1 MLSWTKK
8 IIFLFLLLFSAFSV
22 TAQVE
27 EWMPDAT
34 LRQAVLTTL
43 ELPAGVPLTKDKMLL
58 LKSLDS
64 VNHLG
69 TNASIVDITG
79 LEYAKNLRHLN
90 LGGNN
95 NHIQDLRPL
104 SNLTHLTSLHIW
116 HSSLK
121 GPVTDLDL
129 RPLTNL
135 VQLEVL
141 SLEGNG
147 ITDITPLS
155 HLTKLRRLHLTH
167 NYITDITPL
176 SYLIELRELK
186 LRNNYIEDFSP
197 VLNLPNLVQF
207 LYDEVCDWISTALPV
222 AERIQ
227 NRTYPSIV
235 AFWPKGSIEEIAR
248 YDFNYGTKFGLD
260 WDTTQSQPRYGLA
273 TRYAGNVKKAREIRR
288 QLLEQNPNML
298 FIVGAPSVHILSET
312 RGDIAFPE
320 GSDLYLRDSNGEF
333 IRNKIGAYLINILN
347 PDLQDLLIERIVGLS
362 QCGIFDG
369 MLLDGFLDHG
379 IGTAFGRTPALL
391 DSEAIIVAITRI
403 LREARAR
410 MRDDFLI
417 IVNANHSKP
426 TRYAE
431 FINGSS
437 MEPGADYAGE
447 GGGTYK
453 RLQVLDDTLLWNEK
467 NLRESIFNWAEFF
480 YLPTEPPNS
489 PANVQRMRLATT
501 RGLTHSDGYIRLSY
515 KWGAW
520 HDWLDQ
526 HNYWHDFWDTDLGR
540 PIGEKGQLY
549 DEGIEGLFIREF
561 TNGWAVYNRS
571 GTAQSVQLPQSV
583 GVSSHKNGS
592 VHTVPDLDGEMFL
605 KVIID
610 LNDDGVVN
618 ILDLVIIANAFGESE
633 PDLNG
638 DGVVNILDL
647 VIVAKEMYESP

>member
-8 IIFLFLLLFSAFSV
+8 ITFLFLLLFSPFSV

-34 LRQAVLTTL
+34 LRQAVLTEL
-43 ELPAGVPLTKDKMLL
+43 ELQAGVPLTKDKMPLL
-58 LKSLDS
+58 QKLDS
-64 VNHLG
+64 SNHHDS
-69 TNASIVDITG
+69 NMSIVDITG
-79 LEYAKNLRHLN
+79 LEYAKNLRHLD
-90 LGGNN
+90 LGGDN

-104 SNLTHLTSLHIW
+104 SNLIHLEGLHIW
-116 HSSLK
+116 HSGGYQ

-155 HLTKLRRLHLTH
+155 HLTKLRILHLKH
-167 NYITDITPL
+167 
-176 SYLIELRELK
+176 
-186 LRNNYIEDFSP
+186 NYIEDFSP

-235 AFWPKGSIEEIAR
+235 GFSPKGSIEEIAR
-248 YDFNYGTKFGLD
+248 YDFNYGTKFFLG

-273 TRYAGNVKKAREIRR
+273 TRYVGDVENAKKMRQ

-298 FIVGAPSVHILSET
+298 FITELRVHNHLSAI
-312 RGDIAFPE
+312 GHLAFPE
-320 GSDLYLRDSNGEF
+320 GSDLYLRDSNGEI
-333 IRNKIGAYLINILN
+333 IRNDEAGAYLMNILN
-347 PDLQDLLIERIVGLS
+347 PDLQDLLIERIVGFS
-362 QCGIFDG
+362 ACGVFDG
-369 MLLDGFLDHG
+369 MLLDGFNDHG
-379 IGTAFGRTPALL
+379 VGGAFGRTPALM
-391 DSEAIIVAITRI
+391 DSEAIIVAYTRI

-410 MRDDFLI
+410 VRDDFLI
-417 IVNANHSKP
+417 IVNANRTKP
-426 TRYAE
+426 IRYAE

-437 MEPGADYAGE
+437 MEPGADYRYVGDFTVSGMDIYE
-447 GGGTYK
+447 LLTE
-453 RLQVLDDTLLWNEK
+453 LDDTLLWNEK
-467 NLRESIFNWAEFF
+467 NLREPIFNWAEFL

-489 PANVQRMRLATT
+489 HANMQRMRLATT
-501 RGLTHSDGYIRLSY
+501 RGLTLSDGYVRLTY
-515 KWGAW
+515 QANTWR
-520 HDWLDQ
+520 DWLDQ

-540 PIGEKGQLY
+540 PIGEQGQLY
-549 DEGIEGLFIREF
+549 DEDIEGLFIREF

-571 GTAQSVQLPQSV
+571 GTVQSVQLPQSV

-610 LNDDGVVN
+610 LNGDDVIN

-647 VIVAKEMYESP
+647 VIVAKEIH

>member
-8 IIFLFLLLFSAFSV
+8 ITFLFLLLFSPFSV

-34 LRQAVLTTL
+34 LRQAVLTKL
-43 ELPAGVPLTKDKMLL
+43 DLPAGVPLTKDKML
-58 LKSLDS
+58 SLQHLVAANHHDS
-64 VNHLG
+64 NM
-69 TNASIVDITG
+69 SIVDITG

-104 SNLTHLTSLHIW
+104 SNLIHLTGLHIW

-155 HLTKLRRLHLTH
+155 HLTKLRKLHLTH

-176 SYLIELRELK
+176 SHLIELRELLLK
-186 LRNNYIEDFSP
+186 HNYIEDFSP

-235 AFWPKGSIEEIAR
+235 GFSPKGSIEEIAR
-248 YDFNYGTKFGLD
+248 YDFNYGTQFGLG
-260 WDTTQSQPRYGLA
+260 WDTTQSQPTHGLA
-273 TRYAGNVKKAREIRR
+273 TRFAGDVKKAREMRQ

-298 FIVGAPSVHILSET
+298 FINEFRIHNHLISNGAF
-312 RGDIAFPE
+312 AFPE
-320 GSDLYLRDSNGEF
+320 GSDFYIRDSNGEI
-333 IRNKIGAYLINILN
+333 IRNTTGQYVMNILN
-347 PDLQDLLIERIVGLS
+347 RDLQDILIERIVGFS
-362 QCGIFDG
+362 ACGIFDG
-369 MLLDGFLDHG
+369 ILIDSFVNHG
-379 IGTAFGRTPALL
+379 IGHAEYFPFGTPE
-391 DSEAIIVAITRI
+391 DHIIAITRI

-410 MRDDFLI
+410 VRDDFLI
-417 IVNANHSKP
+417 IVNANFSKP

-437 MEPGADYAGE
+437 MEPGQDSA
-447 GGGTYK
+447 GGGIYK
-453 RLQVLDDTLLWNEK
+453 RLQALDDTLLWNEK
-467 NLRESIFNWAEFF
+467 NLQEPIFNWAEFL
-480 YLPTEPPNS
+480 YLLTEPPNS
-489 PANVQRMRLATT
+489 PANEQRMRLATA
-501 RGLTHSDGYIRLSY
+501 RGLTLSDGYIRLSY
-515 KWGAW
+515 AGEWR
-520 HDWLDQ
+520 DWLDQ

-540 PIGEKGQLY
+540 PIGEQGQLY
-549 DEGIEGLFIREF
+549 DEDIEGLFIREF

-571 GTAQSVQLPQSV
+571 GTVQSVQLPQSV

-610 LNDDGVVN
+610 LNGDDVIN

-647 VIVAKEMYESP
+647 VIVAKEIH

>member
-8 IIFLFLLLFSAFSV
+8 ITFLFLLLFSPFSV

-34 LRQAVLTTL
+34 LRQAVLTEL
-43 ELPAGVPLTKDKMLL
+43 ELQAGVPLTKDKMPLL
-58 LKSLDS
+58 QKLDS
-64 VNHLG
+64 SNHHDS
-69 TNASIVDITG
+69 NMSIVDITG
-79 LEYAKNLRHLN
+79 LEYAKNLRHLD
-90 LGGNN
+90 LGGDN

-104 SNLTHLTSLHIW
+104 SNLIHLRGLHIW
-116 HSSLK
+116 HSGGYQ

-155 HLTKLRRLHLTH
+155 HLTKLRILHLKH
-167 NYITDITPL
+167 
-176 SYLIELRELK
+176 
-186 LRNNYIEDFSP
+186 NYIEDFSP

-207 LYDEVCDWISTALPV
+207 LYDEVCDFLSSDLPV
-222 AERIQ
+222 ADRIN

-235 AFWPKGSIEEIAR
+235 AFWPEGSIEEIAR
-248 YDFNYGTKFGLD
+248 YDFNYGTQFFLG
-260 WDTTQSQPRYGLA
+260 WDTTQSQPTHGLA
-273 TRYAGNVKKAREIRR
+273 TRYAGDVKNAKKMRR

-298 FIVGAPSVHILSET
+298 FIAELRVHNHLSSIGEL
-312 RGDIAFPE
+312 AFPE
-320 GSDLYLRDSNGEF
+320 GSDLYLRDSNGEI
-333 IRNKIGAYLINILN
+333 IRNDEAGAYLMNILN
-347 PDLQDLLIERIVGLS
+347 PDLQDLLIQRIVGFS
-362 QCGIFDG
+362 ICGIFDG
-369 MLLDGFLDHG
+369 ILLDGFNDHG
-379 IGTAFGRTPALL
+379 VGGAFGRTPALM
-391 DSEAIIVAITRI
+391 DREAIIVAYTRI

-410 MRDDFLI
+410 VRDDFLI
-417 IVNANHSKP
+417 IVNANRTKP
-426 TRYAE
+426 IRYAE

-437 MEPGADYAGE
+437 MEPGADYRYVGDFTVSGMDIYE
-447 GGGTYK
+447 LLTE
-453 RLQVLDDTLLWNEK
+453 LDDTLLWNEK
-467 NLRESIFNWAEFF
+467 NLREPIFNWAEFF

-489 PANVQRMRLATT
+489 PANEQRMRLATT
-501 RGLTHSDGYIRLSY
+501 RGLTLSDGYVRLTY
-515 KWGAW
+515 QGDLW
-520 HDWLDQ
+520 HNWMDGP
-526 HNYWHDFWDTDLGR
+526 NYWHDFWDTDLGR
-540 PIGEKGQLY
+540 PVGEQGQLY
-549 DEGIEGLFIREF
+549 DEDIEGLFIREF

-571 GTAQSVQLPQSV
+571 GTAQSVQLPQSI

>member
-1 MLSWTKK
+1 MLGWTKK
-8 IIFLFLLLFSAFSV
+8 ITFLFLLLFSAFSV

-43 ELPAGVPLTKDKMLL
+43 ELPAGVPLTKDKMQWLQD
-58 LKSLDS
+58 LKS
-64 VNHLG
+64 VNHHDS
-69 TNASIVDITG
+69 NASIVDITG
-79 LEYAKNLRHLN
+79 LEYAKNLRHLD

-116 HSSLK
+116 HTTLK

-141 SLEGNG
+141 SLSGNG

-155 HLTKLRRLHLTH
+155 HLTKLRKLHLTH

-176 SYLIELRELK
+176 SHLTKLRKLH

-197 VLNLPNLVQF
+197 VLNLPNLVEF
-207 LYDEVCDWISTALPV
+207 LYDEVCDFISSDLPV
-222 AERIQ
+222 ADRIN

-235 AFWPKGSIEEIAR
+235 AFWPEGTIEEIAR

-273 TRYAGNVKKAREIRR
+273 TRYVGDVEKAKKTRQ

-298 FIVGAPSVHILSET
+298 FITELRVHNHLASIGEL
-312 RGDIAFPE
+312 AFPE
-320 GSDLYLRDSNGEF
+320 GSDLYLRDSNGQI
-333 IRNKIGAYLINILN
+333 IRNKNGAYLMNILN
-347 PDLQDLLIERIVGLS
+347 PDLQDLLIERIVGFS
-362 QCGIFDG
+362 KCGIFDG
-369 MLLDGFLDHG
+369 MLLDGFNDHG
-379 IGTAFGRTPALL
+379 VGGAFGRTPALM
-391 DSEAIIVAITRI
+391 DREAIIVAYTRI

-410 MRDDFLI
+410 VRDDFLI

-437 MEPGADYAGE
+437 MEPGADYAGI

-453 RLQVLDDTLLWNEK
+453 RLQVLDDTLLWNEE
-467 NLRESIFNWAEFF
+467 NLREPIFNWAEFF

-489 PANVQRMRLATT
+489 PANVQRMRLATA
-501 RGLTHSDGYIRLSY
+501 RGLTLSDGYIRLSY

-540 PIGEKGQLY
+540 PVGEKGRLY
-549 DEGIEGLFIREF
+549 DEDIKGLFIREF

-571 GTAQSVQLPQSV
+571 GTVQPVQLPQSI
-583 GVSSHKNGS
+583 GVASHKNGS

-605 KVIID
+605 KVVLD
-610 LNDDGVVN
+610 LNGDGVIN

-647 VIVAKEMYESP
+647 VIVAKEMHASP

>member
-8 IIFLFLLLFSAFSV
+8 ITFLFLLLFSPFSV

-27 EWMPDAT
+27 DWMPDAT

-43 ELPAGVPLTKDKMLL
+43 ELPAGVPLTKDKMQWLRGL
-58 LKSLDS
+58 NT
-64 VNHLG
+64 VNHHDS
-69 TNASIVDITG
+69 NASIVDITG

-90 LGGNN
+90 IGGNN

-116 HSSLK
+116 HSSLYI

-155 HLTKLRRLHLTH
+155 HLTKLRKLHLTH
-167 NYITDITPL
+167 
-176 SYLIELRELK
+176 
-186 LRNNYIEDFSP
+186 NYIEDFSP
-197 VLNLPNLVQF
+197 VLNLPNLVEF
-207 LYDEVCDWISTALPV
+207 LYDEVCDFISSDLPV
-222 AERIQ
+222 ADRIN

-248 YDFNYGTKFGLD
+248 YDFNYGTKFFLG
-260 WDTTQSQPRYGLA
+260 WDTTQSQPTHGLA
-273 TRYAGNVKKAREIRR
+273 TRYAGDVKNAKKMRR

-298 FIVGAPSVHILSET
+298 FIAELRIHNHLASS
-312 RGDIAFPE
+312 GDAFPE
-320 GSDLYLRDSNGEF
+320 GSDFYIRDSNGQK
-333 IRNKIGAYLINILN
+333 IRNTNGQYVMNILN
-347 PDLQDLLIERIVGLS
+347 RDLQDILIERIVGFS
-362 QCGIFDG
+362 ACGIFDG
-369 MLLDGFLDHG
+369 ILIDGFLRHG
-379 IGTAFGRTPALL
+379 IGHAEYFPFGTAE
-391 DSEAIIVAITRI
+391 DHIIAITRI

-410 MRDDFLI
+410 VRDDFLI
-417 IVNANHSKP
+417 IVNANFSKP

-453 RLQVLDDTLLWNEK
+453 RLQALDDTLLWNEK
-467 NLRESIFNWAEFF
+467 NLREPIFNWAEFF

-489 PANVQRMRLATT
+489 PANVQRMRLATA
-501 RGLTHSDGYIRLSY
+501 RGLTLSDGYVRLTY
-515 KWGAW
+515 KGKAW

-540 PIGEKGQLY
+540 PVGEKGQLY

-571 GTAQSVQLPQSV
+571 GTAQSVQLPQSI

-605 KVIID
+605 KVILD
-610 LNDDGVVN
+610 LNGDGVVN
-618 ILDLVIIANAFGESE
+618 ILDLVIVANAFGESE

-647 VIVAKEMYESP
+647 VIIAKEMHESP

>member
-8 IIFLFLLLFSAFSV
+8 ITFLFLLLFSAFSV

-34 LRQAVLTTL
+34 LRQAVLTKL
-43 ELPAGVPLTKDKMLL
+43 DLPAGVPLTKDKML
-58 LKSLDS
+58 SLQHLAA
-64 VNHLG
+64 VNHHDS
-69 TNASIVDITG
+69 NASIVDITG
-79 LEYAKNLRHLN
+79 LEYAKNLRYLY
-90 LGGNN
+90 LGGDN

-104 SNLTHLTSLHIW
+104 SNLIHLEGLHIW
-116 HSSLK
+116 HSGTYQ
-121 GPVTDLDL
+121 GPVTNLDL

-155 HLTKLRRLHLTH
+155 HLTKLRKLHLKH
-167 NYITDITPL
+167 
-176 SYLIELRELK
+176 
-186 LRNNYIEDFSP
+186 NYIEDFSP
-197 VLNLPNLVQF
+197 VLNLPNLVEF
-207 LYDEVCDWISTALPV
+207 LYDEVCDFLSSDLPV
-222 AERIQ
+222 ADRIN

-235 AFWPKGSIEEIAR
+235 AFWPEGSIEEIAR
-248 YDFNYGTKFGLD
+248 YDFNYGTQFFLG
-260 WDTTQSQPRYGLA
+260 WDTTQSQPTHGLA
-273 TRYAGNVKKAREIRR
+273 TRYAGDVKNAKKMRR

-298 FIVGAPSVHILSET
+298 FIAELRVHNHLSSIGEL
-312 RGDIAFPE
+312 AFPE
-320 GSDLYLRDSNGEF
+320 GSDLYLRDSNGEI
-333 IRNKIGAYLINILN
+333 IRNDEAGAYLMNILN
-347 PDLQDLLIERIVGLS
+347 PDLQDLLIQRIVGFS
-362 QCGIFDG
+362 ICGIFDG
-369 MLLDGFLDHG
+369 ILLDGFNDHG
-379 IGTAFGRTPALL
+379 VGGAFGRTPALM
-391 DSEAIIVAITRI
+391 DREAIIVAYTRI

-410 MRDDFLI
+410 VRDDFLI
-417 IVNANHSKP
+417 IVNANRTKP
-426 TRYAE
+426 IRYAE

-437 MEPGADYAGE
+437 MEPGADYRYVGDFTVSGMDIYE
-447 GGGTYK
+447 LLTE
-453 RLQVLDDTLLWNEK
+453 LDDTLLWNEK
-467 NLRESIFNWAEFF
+467 NLREPIFNWAEFF

-489 PANVQRMRLATT
+489 PANEQRMRLATT
-501 RGLTHSDGYIRLSY
+501 RGLTLSDGYVRLTY
-515 KWGAW
+515 QGDLW
-520 HDWLDQ
+520 HNWMDGP
-526 HNYWHDFWDTDLGR
+526 NYWHDFWDTDLGR
-540 PIGEKGQLY
+540 PVGEQGQLY
-549 DEGIEGLFIREF
+549 DEDIEGLFIREF

-571 GTAQSVQLPQSV
+571 GTAQSVQLPQSI

>member
-8 IIFLFLLLFSAFSV
+8 IAFLFLLLFSAFSV

-34 LRQAVLTTL
+34 LRQAVLTKL
-43 ELPAGVPLTKDKMLL
+43 DLPAGVPLTKDKML
-58 LKSLDS
+58 SLQHLAA
-64 VNHLG
+64 VNHHDS
-69 TNASIVDITG
+69 NASIVDITG
-79 LEYAKNLRHLN
+79 LEYAKNLRYLY
-90 LGGNN
+90 LGGDN

-104 SNLTHLTSLHIW
+104 SNLIHLRGLHIW
-116 HSSLK
+116 HSGGYQ

-141 SLEGNG
+141 SLEGNR

-155 HLTKLRRLHLTH
+155 HLTKLRRLHLKH
-167 NYITDITPL
+167 NYIT
-176 SYLIELRELK
+176 
-186 LRNNYIEDFSP
+186 DFSP
-197 VLNLPNLVQF
+197 VLNLPNLVEF
-207 LYDEVCDWISTALPV
+207 RYDEVCDWISSALPV

-227 NRTYPSIV
+227 NRTFPSIV
-235 AFWPKGSIEEIAR
+235 AFWPEGSIEEIAR
-248 YDFNYGTKFGLD
+248 YDFNYGTKFFLG
-260 WDTTQSQPRYGLA
+260 WDTTQSQPTHGLA
-273 TRYAGNVKKAREIRR
+273 TRYAGDVKNAKKMRQ

-298 FIVGAPSVHILSET
+298 FIAELRVHNHLSAI
-312 RGDIAFPE
+312 GHLAFPE
-320 GSDLYLRDSNGEF
+320 GSDLYLRDSNGEI
-333 IRNKIGAYLINILN
+333 IRNDEAGAYLMNILN
-347 PDLQDLLIERIVGLS
+347 PDLQDLLIQRIVGFAI
-362 QCGIFDG
+362 CGIFDG
-369 MLLDGFLDHG
+369 ILLDGFNDHG
-379 IGTAFGRTPALL
+379 VGGAFGRTPALM
-391 DSEAIIVAITRI
+391 DREAIIVAYTRI

-410 MRDDFLI
+410 VRDDFLI
-417 IVNANHSKP
+417 IVNANRTKP
-426 TRYAE
+426 IRYAE

-437 MEPGADYAGE
+437 MEPGADYRYVGDFTVSGMDIYE
-447 GGGTYK
+447 Q
-453 RLQVLDDTLLWNEK
+453 LMELDDTLLWNEK
-467 NLRESIFNWAEFF
+467 NLREPIFNWAEFF

-489 PANVQRMRLATT
+489 PTNEQRMRLATT
-501 RGLTHSDGYIRLSY
+501 RGLTLSDGYVRLTY
-515 KWGAW
+515 QGNIWR
-520 HDWLDQ
+520 DWLDQ
-526 HNYWHDFWDTDLGR
+526 ANYWHDFWDTDLGR
-540 PIGEKGQLY
+540 PIGEQGQLY
-549 DEGIEGLFIREF
+549 DEDIEGLFIREF

-618 ILDLVIIANAFGESE
+618 ILDLVIVANAFGESE

-647 VIVAKEMYESP
+647 VIIAKEMHESP

>member
-8 IIFLFLLLFSAFSV
+8 ITYLFLFWLSISSV

-27 EWMPDAT
+27 DWMPDAT

-43 ELPAGVPLTKDKMLL
+43 ELPAGVPLTKDKML
-58 LKSLDS
+58 SLQHLTA
-64 VNHLG
+64 VNHHDS
-69 TNASIVDITG
+69 NMSIVDITG
-79 LEYAKNLRHLN
+79 LEYAKNLRSLN

-116 HSSLK
+116 HTTLK

-129 RPLTNL
+129 HPLTNL

-155 HLTKLRRLHLTH
+155 HLTKLHRLHLTH

-176 SYLIELRELK
+176 SHLIELRELRLK
-186 LRNNYIEDFSP
+186 DNYIEDFSP

-207 LYDEVCDWISTALPV
+207 SYDEVCDWTSTALPV

-227 NRTYPSIV
+227 NRTYPSVV
-235 AFWPKGSIEEIAR
+235 AFGPKGSIEEIAR
-248 YDFNYGTKFGLD
+248 YDFNYATDFGLD
-260 WDTTQSQPRYGLA
+260 WDTTQSQPTYGLA
-273 TRYAGNVKKAREIRR
+273 TRYAGDVKKAREIRR

-298 FIVGAPSVHILSET
+298 FIAGAPSLHILSES
-312 RGDIAFPE
+312 RGDVAFPE
-320 GSDLYLRDSNGEF
+320 GSDFYLRDSNGEI
-333 IRNKIGAYLINILN
+333 IRNEIGEYLINILN

-369 MLLDGFLDHG
+369 MLLDGLVQHFIFHEEFDTQFGIPEDH
-379 IGTAFGRTPALL
+379 FR
-391 DSEAIIVAITRI
+391 AITRI
-403 LREARAR
+403 LREVRAR
-410 MRDDFLI
+410 VRDDFLI
-417 IVNANHSKP
+417 IFNAARSKP
-426 TRYAE
+426 TRYADI
-431 FINGSS
+431 FNGSS
-437 MEPGADYAGE
+437 MEPGADYEGAAG
-447 GGGTYK
+447 GIYSL
-453 RLQVLDDTLLWNEK
+453 LQELDDTLLWNEK
-467 NLRESIFNWAEFF
+467 NLREPIFNWAEFF

-489 PANVQRMRLATT
+489 PANEQRMRLATA
-501 RGLTHSDGYIRLSY
+501 RGLTHSDGYVRLSY
-515 KWGAW
+515 VFVY
-520 HDWLDQ
+520 HDWLDT

-549 DEGIEGLFIREF
+549 DEDIEGLFIREF

-571 GTAQSVQLPQSV
+571 GTAQSVQLPQSI
-583 GVSSHKNGS
+583 GVASYKNGS

-618 ILDLVIIANAFGESE
+618 ILDLVIVANAFGESE

-647 VIVAKEMYESP
+647 VIVAKEMHESP

>member
-8 IIFLFLLLFSAFSV
+8 IAFLFLLLFSAFSV

-34 LRQAVLTTL
+34 LRQAVLKAL
-43 ELPAGVPLTKDKMLL
+43 DLSAGVPLTKDKML
-58 LKSLDS
+58 SLQHLTA
-64 VNHLG
+64 VNHHDS
-69 TNASIVDITG
+69 NMSIVDITG

-104 SNLTHLTSLHIW
+104 SNLIHLTSLHIW
-116 HSSLK
+116 HTTLK

-129 RPLTNL
+129 HPLTNL

-141 SLEGNG
+141 SLSGNG

-155 HLTKLRRLHLTH
+155 PFTKLRKLHLTH

-176 SYLIELRELK
+176 SHLIELRELD

-207 LYDEVCDWISTALPV
+207 SYDEVCDWISTALPV

-227 NRTYPSIV
+227 TRTYPSIV

-248 YDFNYGTKFGLD
+248 YDFNYGTHFALD
-260 WDTTQSQPRYGLA
+260 WDTTQSQPTHGLA
-273 TRYAGNVKKAREIRR
+273 TRFAGDVKKAREMRQ

-298 FIVGAPSVHILSET
+298 FITELRVHNHLSSIGEL
-312 RGDIAFPE
+312 DFPE
-320 GSDLYLRDSNGEF
+320 GSDLYLRDSNGQI
-333 IRNKIGAYLINILN
+333 IRNKNGAYLMNILN
-347 PDLQDLLIERIVGLS
+347 PDLQDLLIQRIVGFS
-362 QCGIFDG
+362 ICGIFDG
-369 MLLDGFLDHG
+369 ILLDGFNDHG
-379 IGTAFGRTPALL
+379 VGGAFGRTPALM
-391 DSEAIIVAITRI
+391 DREAIIVAYTRI

-410 MRDDFLI
+410 VRDDFLI

-437 MEPGADYAGE
+437 MEPGADYAGI

-467 NLRESIFNWAEFF
+467 NLREPIFNWAEFF

-489 PANVQRMRLATT
+489 PANVQRMRLATA
-501 RGLTHSDGYIRLSY
+501 RGLTHSDGYVRLSY
-515 KWGAW
+515 KGVWR
-520 HDWLDQ
+520 DWLDT

-549 DEGIEGLFIREF
+549 DEDIEGLFIREF

-571 GTAQSVQLPQSV
+571 GTAQSVQLPQSI

>member
-8 IIFLFLLLFSAFSV
+8 ITFLFLLLFSAFSV

-43 ELPAGVPLTKDKMLL
+43 DLPAGVPLTKDKMLL
-58 LKSLDS
+58 LESLDS
-64 VNHLG
+64 VNHLD

-79 LEYAKNLRHLN
+79 LEYAKNLRYLN

-104 SNLTHLTSLHIW
+104 SNLTHLTGLHIW
-116 HSSLK
+116 HTTLK

-129 RPLTNL
+129 HPLTNL

-155 HLTKLRRLHLTH
+155 HFTKLRKLHLTH

-176 SYLIELRELK
+176 SHLIELRELRLK
-186 LRNNYIEDFSP
+186 DNYIEDFSP

-207 LYDEVCDWISTALPV
+207 LYDEVCHWTSTALPV

-235 AFWPKGSIEEIAR
+235 GFSPKGTIEEIAR
-248 YDFNYGTKFGLD
+248 YDFNYATSFGLD
-260 WDTTQSQPRYGLA
+260 WDTTQSQPTWGLS
-273 TRYAGNVKKAREIRR
+273 TQYAGDVKKAREIRR

-298 FIVGAPSVHILSET
+298 FIAGALSVHILSQG
-312 RGDIAFPE
+312 RGDVAFPE
-320 GSDLYLRDSNGEF
+320 GSDFYLRDSNGQI
-333 IRNKIGAYLINILN
+333 IRNIHGEYLINILN
-347 PDLQDLLIERIVGLS
+347 PDLQDLLIERILGLS

-369 MLLDGFLDHG
+369 MLLDGLVQHFIFHEEFDRRFGIPEDH
-379 IGTAFGRTPALL
+379 FR
-391 DSEAIIVAITRI
+391 AITRI
-403 LREARAR
+403 FREVRARA
-410 MRDDFLI
+410 RDDFLI
-417 IVNANHSKP
+417 IFNAARGKP
-426 TRYAE
+426 TRYADI
-431 FINGSS
+431 FNGSS
-437 MEPGADYAGE
+437 MEPGADYE
-447 GGGTYK
+447 GAAGGTYSL
-453 RLQVLDDTLLWNEK
+453 LQELDDTLLWNEK
-467 NLRESIFNWAEFF
+467 NLREPIFNWAEFF

-489 PANVQRMRLATT
+489 PANEQRMRLATA
-501 RGLTHSDGYIRLSY
+501 RGLTHSDGYVRLSY
-515 KWGAW
+515 VFVY
-520 HDWLDQ
+520 HDWLDTK
-526 HNYWHDFWDTDLGR
+526 NYWHEFWDTDLGK

-549 DEGIEGLFIREF
+549 DEDIEGLFIREF

-583 GVSSHKNGS
+583 GVASHKNGS

-605 KVIID
+605 KVVLD
-610 LNDDGVVN
+610 LNSDGVIN

-647 VIVAKEMYESP
+647 VIIAQEMHESP

>member
-8 IIFLFLLLFSAFSV
+8 ITFLFLLLFSTFSV

-34 LRQAVLTTL
+34 LRQAVLKTL
-43 ELPAGVPLTKDKMLL
+43 DLPAGAPLTKDKMQWLQRL
-58 LKSLDS
+58 NA
-64 VNHLG
+64 VNHLN
-69 TNASIVDITG
+69 TNMSIVDITG
-79 LEYAKNLRHLN
+79 LEYAKNLRHLD
-90 LGGNN
+90 LGGDN

-116 HSSLK
+116 HTTLK

-141 SLEGNG
+141 SLSGNG
-147 ITDITPLS
+147 ITDITLLS
-155 HLTKLRRLHLTH
+155 HFTKLRKLHLTH

-176 SYLIELRELK
+176 SHLIELRELD

-207 LYDEVCDWISTALPV
+207 SYDEVCDWISTALPV

-248 YDFNYGTKFGLD
+248 YDFNYATTFSLD

-298 FIVGAPSVHILSET
+298 FIAGSLSVHILSQS
-312 RGDIAFPE
+312 RGDVAFPE
-320 GSDLYLRDSNGEF
+320 GSDFYLRDSNGEI
-333 IRNKIGAYLINILN
+333 IRNKNGAYLMNILN
-347 PDLQDLLIERIVGLS
+347 PDLQDLLIQRIVGFS
-362 QCGIFDG
+362 ICGIFDG
-369 MLLDGFLDHG
+369 ILLDGFNDHG
-379 IGTAFGRTPALL
+379 VGGAFGRTPALM
-391 DSEAIIVAITRI
+391 DREAIIVAYTRI

-437 MEPGADYAGE
+437 MEPGADYAGI

-467 NLRESIFNWAEFF
+467 NLREPIFNWAEFF

-489 PANVQRMRLATT
+489 PVNVQRMRLATA
-501 RGLTHSDGYIRLSY
+501 RGLTHSDGYVRLSY
-515 KWGAW
+515 KGVWR
-520 HDWLDQ
+520 DWLDGP
-526 HNYWHDFWDTDLGR
+526 NYWHDFWDTDLGR

-549 DEGIEGLFIREF
+549 DEDIEGLFIREF

-571 GTAQSVQLPQSV
+571 GTAQSVQLPQSI

-610 LNDDGVVN
+610 LNGDDVIN